1 MKILFSSLIQCY
13 NNYKSRSIAGSI
25 KQSITS
31 DIKPQIDL
39 LVKPKVNAVSTCF
52 KDLRMLWNV
61 MVMAQQR
68 ENRTLFYASVL
79 TLWSL
84 HLQNPAVISFCTH
97 TLHQCSLTIAPL
109 GSDNI
114 QDYIWIITILTWL
127 RKNHTIAHNPTQV
140 LCNWQKIPEFM
151 WQEYSTPNQLLIK
164 IIPS

>member
-39 LVKPKVNAVSTCF
+39 LVKSKVNAVSTCF

-127 RKNHTIAHNPTQV
+127 RKNHQYLHTIQHKSCAIGKRFQN
-140 LCNWQKIPEFM
+140 LCDKNI
-151 WQEYSTPNQLLIK
+151 LLQISYWSK
-164 IIPS
+164 